1 MVSLMARNNCR
12 TWLATVTNT
21 GQPYPAVAGSQR
33 TVTVTD
39 EQVTDLRS
47 QTAGAQTNRA
57 NVQIIKVHVEHHTVT
72 PTFLPIN
79 PETIEPNKGNIIIER
94 YIMFL
99 VIYFLLIDN
108 KQQEYLNLLLIQ
120 HLQ

>member
-12 TWLATVTNT
+12 TSLATVTNT
-21 GQPYPAVAGSQR
+21 SQLYPAVAGSQH

-57 NVQIIKVHVEHHTVT
+57 NVQIIKVHVEHHRVEGQRCGT
-72 PTFLPIN
+72 
-79 PETIEPNKGNIIIER
+79 
-94 YIMFL
+94 
-99 VIYFLLIDN
+99 
-108 KQQEYLNLLLIQ
+108 
-120 HLQ
+120 

>member
-21 GQPYPAVAGSQR
+21 SQLYPAVAGSQR

-57 NVQIIKVHVEHHTVT
+57 NVQIIKVHVERHNNWQCSVT
-72 PTFLPIN
+72 LNHRWISEIAAFTT
-79 PETIEPNKGNIIIER
+79 EYT
-94 YIMFL
+94 
-99 VIYFLLIDN
+99 
-108 KQQEYLNLLLIQ
+108 EYLHQ
-120 HLQ
+120 KP